1 MPTPEKIAAVGEL
14 TQKLQRSKMAVLT
27 DYRGLTVRDLA
38 TLRRQLGPAEVEYEV
53 AKNTLLRLAAR
64 NSGVEGADDLLAGPT
79 AVAFCYGDIVAPAKT
94 LTDFART
101 TRVLNVRGAVLD
113 GRLITPEDVTRLGA
127 LPPAEQLRAE
137 VVGAIGGPLAGFVG
151 VLNGLLQ
158 TLVGTL
164 EARGEQLGGAEG
176 AEGAEGT
183 AA

>member
-14 TQKLQRSKMAVLT
+14 TGKLQRANLVVLT

-38 TLRRQLGPAEVEYEV
+38 NLRRQLREAGVEYEV
-53 AKNTLLRLAAR
+53 AKNTLLRLAAK
-64 NSGVEGADDLLAGPT
+64 NSGVEGADDLLTGPT
-79 AVAFCYGDIVAPAKT
+79 AVAFCYDDIVAPAKT

-101 TRVLNVRGAVLD
+101 SRILNVRGAVLE
-113 GRLITPEDVTRLGA
+113 GRLIGPEAVTRLA
-127 LPPAEQLRAE
+127 TLPPVEQLHAE

-164 EARGEQLGGAEG
+164 EARGEQLGGGAAET
-176 AEGAEGT
+176 E
-183 AA
+183 AAAA

>member
-1 MPTPEKIAAVGEL
+1 MPTPEKVAAVGEL
-14 TQKLQRSKMAVLT
+14 TEKLQRAKLAVLT

-38 TLRRQLGPAEVEYEV
+38 TLRRQLRGDEVEYEV

-64 NSGVEGADDLLAGPT
+64 NNDVEGMDELLSGPT
-79 AVAFCYGDIVAPAKT
+79 AIAFCYGEIVAPART

-101 TRVLNVRGAVLD
+101 SRILNVRGGLLE
-113 GRLITPEDVTRLGA
+113 GRWIGPGEISRLA
-127 LPPAEQLRAE
+127 TLPPVEQLRAE
-137 VVGAIGGPLAGFVG
+137 VVGAVGGPLAGFVG

-164 EARGEQLGGAEG
+164 EARSEQQGGGA
-176 AEGAEGT
+176 AEAP